1 MLHANEIIVA
11 QRLVKTWI
19 VSADKEWDV
28 IPTEHLRTVFHIL
41 TEQNPRLSQREFSKR
56 LSRNGIEVQ
65 RKRPPDTGRESN
77 PIRGIVVNWNI
88 LPEDR
93 DMFIDTYFEDNDK
106 RLLAV

>member
-1 MLHANEIIVA
+1 
-11 QRLVKTWI
+11 
-19 VSADKEWDV
+19 
-28 IPTEHLRTVFHIL
+28 
-41 TEQNPRLSQREFSKR
+41 
-56 LSRNGIEVQ
+56 VQ